1 MRDSPIR
8 EQLEGLRID
17 RDSAAR
23 RGPARRLL
31 PLAVLAALLLVAAGV
46 WLGLG
51 RESVAV
57 VRTVEVAEHATS
69 AAATVLN
76 ASGYVTARRRATVSS
91 KITGKLVEVRV
102 EEGMPVREGEVLAR
116 LDDANARAA
125 LDLAESRLAAAR
137 SAVEETRAR
146 LELARLTLERM
157 QRLAAEAVVGQADLD
172 AAETERKV
180 LAARLAL
187 GEQDRVVAEREVAL
201 RRSELDDTVVR
212 APFTGV
218 VVSKDAQPGETVSPM
233 SGGSGFTRTGICTV
247 VDMQSLEIEV
257 DVNEAY
263 ISRVRQEQAV
273 EAVLDA
279 YPDWSIPARV
289 ITTIPTADRQKATVQ
304 VRIGFIELDPRV
316 LPDMGVKVA
325 FRETREAGGA
335 AGGVRLV
342 VPRAALRRDGDRD
355 VVFVVRGE
363 RVERRAVSAVP
374 DGDGVL
380 VTAGL
385 GGGERVVVEGPADL
399 ADGQRVELR

>member
-335 AGGVRLV
+335 AGAVRFV